1 MSSSNAAAIRRRVG
15 NQVSAPP
22 EPPQTGRPAIVLDSD
37 QSTKTS
43 GMTLQEVI
51 THFNKR
57 ITSLEENKQPV
68 NIATTDELNPIIQE
82 FNDRFELFATEI
94 AMMKDQLLK
103 LQTYTMDVNKML
115 LEERVQVLSTNISS
129 TNISSTNT
137 DPIEQTSMVNE
148 DIDAQTINTD
158 LISELQKDMT
168 TSVDMSKELD
178 NFNHDE

>member
-22 EPPQTGRPAIVLDSD
+22 EPPQSGRPAIVLDSD

-129 TNISSTNT
+129 TNT

>member
-1 MSSSNAAAIRRRVG
+1 
-15 NQVSAPP
+15 
-22 EPPQTGRPAIVLDSD
+22 
-37 QSTKTS
+37 
-43 GMTLQEVI
+43 
-51 THFNKR
+51 
-57 ITSLEENKQPV
+57 LEENKQPV

-129 TNISSTNT
+129 TNT

>member
-129 TNISSTNT
+129 TNT